1 MTCNLNVY
9 SNSNLSLHR
18 GHIQKI
24 NKKYVKELNNPI
36 MSLCFCHDAL
46 DIINLIKNSSK
57 FTVSND
63 IYLLGVKYANEIGG
77 DIQFAITGN
86 VIRDQKGNFLENND
100 EAVQRELAEEL
111 GIKIITEINE
121 RRYDFQMSNTSMKL
135 NTSPET
141 KSNAMIWY
149 LSNKN
154 NKVLNN
160 KKCYRFQ
167 HYMFN
172 KSDVYSFRSCQVIG
186 FEKSNCTPIRTYDA
200 LSSPISHT
208 DKLIDSF
215 QFPLQNYHNKHSNIQ
230 KKRFIKQLYQ
240 AYIINSSDCVPIT
253 KFDQISQSDTSIKN
267 NDLDDIRFKV
277 CAYVYGSHE
286 ELKELIGGINYTFKD
301 DDNIESFIIINLN
314 DVEGW
319 LKKYSSLEQ
328 KPKSIFDE
336 RLKTKFTVESY
347 EFTKCSFD

>member
-1 MTCNLNVY
+1 
-9 SNSNLSLHR
+9 
-18 GHIQKI
+18 
-24 NKKYVKELNNPI
+24 

-46 DIINLIKNSSK
+46 DIINFIKNNDK
-57 FTVSND
+57 FAVSND
-63 IYLLGVKYANEIGG
+63 IYLLGVKYANETGG

-86 VIRDQKGNFLENND
+86 VNRDQKGNFLENND

-111 GIKIITEINE
+111 GIKVVTKINE
-121 RRYDFQMSNTSMKL
+121 HRYDFQMSNTSMKL

-141 KSNAMIWY
+141 KSKAMIWY

-154 NKVLNN
+154 NKVLNK

-167 HYMFN
+167 HYIFN
-172 KSDVYSFRSCQVIG
+172 KCDVYSFRSCQVIG
-186 FEKSNCTPIRTYDA
+186 FEKSNSAQMLTPTLTPISIVSPISTPIA
-200 LSSPISHT
+200 SPISHNN
-208 DKLIDSF
+208 KLIDSF
-215 QFPLQNYHNKHSNIQ
+215 QFPLQNYRNNNSNIQ
-230 KKRFIKQLYQ
+230 KKCYKQLYQ
-240 AYIINSSDCVPIT
+240 AYIINSNDCVPIT
-253 KFDQISQSDTSIKN
+253 KFDKITQCNTNIKN
-267 NDLDDIRFKV
+267 NDFDDIRFKV
-277 CAYVYGSHE
+277 CAYVYGSRE
-286 ELKELIGGINYTFKD
+286 ELKNLIDGINYTFKD
-301 DDNIESFIIINLN
+301 DDNIESFVIINLN